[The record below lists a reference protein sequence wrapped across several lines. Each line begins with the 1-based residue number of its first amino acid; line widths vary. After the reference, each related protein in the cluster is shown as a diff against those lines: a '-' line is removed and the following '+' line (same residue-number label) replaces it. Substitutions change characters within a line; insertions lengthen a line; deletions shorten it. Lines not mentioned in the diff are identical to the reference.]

1 MVAAE
6 AITGALSAF
15 FSGFDI
21 PVYPEDFIPKNA
33 SLPYLTVLPV
43 IPADWGQQT
52 AFHARLWYPS
62 NGGKRPILKK
72 SDEIRTAL
80 ADGKT
85 IPCEGGAIFLRAGD
99 PWAQSMDNP
108 AENYLCTYLNFEV
121 TSYLT

>member
-1 MVAAE
+1 MNASN

-15 FSGFDI
+15 FSNFAI
-21 PVYPEDFIPKNA
+21 PVYPEDFIPVGA

-43 IPADWGQQT
+43 IPADWNQQCT
-52 AFHARLWYPS
+52 FHARLWYPS
-62 NGGKRPILKK
+62 TVGKLPILQKT
-72 SDEIRTAL
+72 DEIRTVL
-80 ADGKT
+80 ADGRT
-85 IPCEGGAIFLRAGD
+85 LECESGAIFLRAGD